1 MNASLTIGQ
10 LASAVG
16 VNIQTVRYYERRGLV
31 PRPGRTPSG
40 YRQYNADAV
49 TRLRFIK
56 RAQDLGFSLQE
67 IADLFALRVQ
77 HASACAAVESKAL
90 EKIEVIEAKTVEA
103 SADRVAAARW
113 RVPGA
118 RAHRRVSHS
127 RGVGGSCL
135 WQHVVR
141 SSRLRVAL

>member
-10 LASAVG
+10 LASAAG

-90 EKIEVIEAKTVEA
+90 EKIEVIEAKIKQ
-103 SADRVAAARW
+103 
-113 RVPGA
+113 
-118 RAHRRVSHS
+118 
-127 RGVGGSCL
+127 L
-135 WQHVVR
+135 K
-141 SSRLRVAL
+141 RLRTVLQRLAGACQAREHTGECPILEALEDHVSGNT